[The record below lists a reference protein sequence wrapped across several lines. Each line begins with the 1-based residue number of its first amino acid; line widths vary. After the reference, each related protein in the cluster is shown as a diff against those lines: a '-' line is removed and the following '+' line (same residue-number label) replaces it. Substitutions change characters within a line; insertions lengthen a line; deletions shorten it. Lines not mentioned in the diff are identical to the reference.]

1 MIQATPSSIFL
12 LVLYLFLF
20 SFLNMFFLAFF
31 FFLEKANIENPPH
44 RNEEEGRMRF
54 LDVFVY
60 NSLFFFF
67 GSWMVTL
74 QMIMKCQS
82 ISLFWSLNFWW
93 YDIFIYYI
101 YFVYMK
107 WIFSIITLTSIYV
120 KSLYYQTEIRRE
132 HVWVLATVLET
143 VVKEIYTTCSIFS
156 FYIFFFLLFNL
167 FFIFTF
173 TVFIT
178 MGISKKHP
186 NFVPHTCTFP
196 IQEIN

>member
-1 MIQATPSSIFL
+1 
-12 LVLYLFLF
+12 
-20 SFLNMFFLAFF
+20 
-31 FFLEKANIENPPH
+31 
-44 RNEEEGRMRF
+44 
-54 LDVFVY
+54 
-60 NSLFFFF
+60 
-67 GSWMVTL
+67 
-74 QMIMKCQS
+74 MIMKCQS